1 MCERSPHPDA
11 WEVGGLMEKDKERS
25 KRRVGAV
32 ATWSVQAGSQWGENW
47 DMLAP
52 CFEQM
57 HLWDQACVCVCVWSD
72 SITQLQPQRPASS
85 LWWSNSECDARFCW
99 LDATIRDLNLHSSPN
114 RGVCC
119 LEDKYNTPLVSQKN
133 TQTLSTAI
141 RNFLRHDLCNY
152 VVQEGKWG
160 SRENRSFQSDVF
172 QSPVWKMKLLIFFR
186 RAKGQDQLI
195 LSLCGHCKQ
204 KTWLIGTLCE

>member
-1 MCERSPHPDA
+1 MRGGRVDGGRQREIKEESGCCSNVKCPGRITVRGKLRYAGTLLWADALMRS
-11 WEVGGLMEKDKERS
+11 
-25 KRRVGAV
+25 
-32 ATWSVQAGSQWGENW
+32 SV
-47 DMLAP
+47 
-52 CFEQM
+52 
-57 HLWDQACVCVCVWSD
+57 CVCVCVWSD

-99 LDATIRDLNLHSSPN
+99 LDATIQDLNLHSSPN

-160 SRENRSFQSDVF
+160 SKENRSFQSDVF
-172 QSPVWKMKLLIFFR
+172 QSPVWKMKLLIFF
-186 RAKGQDQLI
+186 
-195 LSLCGHCKQ
+195 
-204 KTWLIGTLCE
+204 